1 MNEDSLSLV
10 AKTVLQQFAKLSKKG
25 KPKDSEWTVLSS
37 VFLFK
42 QEKPSDFHIVCLA
55 TGTKCL
61 DGDTRRRSLPGTL
74 LHDSHAEVL
83 ARRGLIYW
91 ILEQINLVSK
101 GQVSSYISKG
111 ADGKY
116 DWTKKWK
123 IGMLS
128 THLPCGDATIF
139 VKSSENAEAE
149 DGCEPECK
157 RQKLDM
163 NRTGAKVVTCDG
175 GEGGDPR
182 LPGAEYHRVG
192 GLRTKPGRGE
202 RTLSLSCSDKILKWN
217 ILGLQG
223 SLCSHLLRD
232 SVYLDCFVILGNT
245 FNKASLQRAFYD
257 RLFTDAKSESKK
269 VHVNE
274 IYNVPCDFL
283 YSKTEKRVGPSP
295 DSVVWVDGPE
305 EGDLHE
311 ALTNGHKQGWS
322 SKKLDNQKSWSALC
336 QRHLYRK
343 FLKIMECRLG
353 HCYAETKSTSPQ
365 NSMKKSTTFDLLK
378 HWPKKGQSEFVIDSL

>member
-1 MNEDSLSLV
+1 MNEDSLSQV
-10 AKTVLQQFAKLSKKG
+10 TKSILQQFAKLSKKG

-37 VFLFK
+37 IFLFK
-42 QEKPSDFHIVCLA
+42 EDKPSDFHIVCLA

-61 DGDTRRRSLPGTL
+61 DGDTRRQSLPGTL

-91 ILEQINLVSK
+91 ILEQIDTVSR
-101 GQVSSYISKG
+101 GGISIFIAKCP
-111 ADGKY
+111 DGHY
-116 DWTKKWK
+116 EWVQKWK
-123 IGMLS
+123 IGMVS

-139 VKSSENAEAE
+139 VKPSDIAEGE
-149 DGCEPECK
+149 CEPECK

-163 NRTGAKVVTCDG
+163 NRTGAKVVT
-175 GEGGDPR
+175 GEEEEDPR
-182 LPGAEYHRVG
+182 LPGPEYHRVG

-232 SVYLDCFVILGNT
+232 KLHLDCFVILGNT
-245 FNKASLQRAFYD
+245 FNKGSLQRAFFD
-257 RLFTDAKSESKK
+257 RLIINTQRNSTS

-274 IYNVPCDFL
+274 IFNVPCNFA
-283 YSKTEKRVGPSP
+283 YSKSDTRSGPCP
-295 DSVVWVDGPE
+295 DSVVWVDGGN
-305 EGDLHE
+305 EGRIHE

-322 SKKLDNQKSWSALC
+322 SKKLNNPKSWSALS
-336 QRHLYRK
+336 QRHLCKK
-343 FLKIMECRLG
+343 FLKIADCKSG
-353 HCYAETKSTSPQ
+353 QSYGKIKSTSPQ
-365 NSMKKSTTFDLLK
+365 HLMKQNTTISLLK
-378 HWPKKGQSEFVIDSL
+378 QWPKKGQSEFVIDSL